1 MTARAIVRARRRVSG
16 SSRRARAFVEKS
28 AEDTDRLRHPA
39 MRLLVT
45 DHDDPQ
51 DEFRPDVPSPARVY
65 NYILGGKDH
74 YPADRVVAENTMAA
88 LPTARDAALEN
99 RGFLRRAARY
109 LAAEAGIRQFLDI
122 GTGLPSNGQVH
133 EVVQDIAFE
142 SRVVYVDNDPVV
154 LAHGRDMLHGVCG
167 TTILRHDLRDPDAI
181 LADPAL
187 RGLLD
192 LGRPVVV
199 MLVAVLHFI
208 AESEDPYELVR
219 RLMKPLPAG
228 SHLVISHATDDGDDD
243 VEAALKE
250 NYKTSS
256 SAHVRTR
263 AQVETFFAG
272 LELIQPGVVWTPL
285 WRPDEAASPLRDA
298 PAHSVCWAGVA
309 RKP

>member
-1 MTARAIVRARRRVSG
+1 MEESTASDI
-16 SSRRARAFVEKS
+16 
-28 AEDTDRLRHPA
+28 PA

-45 DHDDPQ
+45 DYDRQ
-51 DEFRPDVPSPARVY
+51 NEFRPEIPSPARVY

-88 LPTARDAALEN
+88 LPSARDAAQEN
-99 RGFLRRAARY
+99 RGFLRRAARF
-109 LAAEAGIRQFLDI
+109 LAAEAGVRQFLDI

-133 EVVQDIAFE
+133 EVVQEIAPE

-154 LAHGRDMLHGVCG
+154 LAHGRDMLHGIDG
-167 TTILRHDLRDPDAI
+167 TAIVRHDLRDPEGI
-181 LADPAL
+181 LADPVL
-187 RGLLD
+187 RRLLD
-192 LGRPVVV
+192 LDRPVGL

-208 AESEDPYELVR
+208 PAAEDPHELVR
-219 RLMKPLPAG
+219 RLLKPLPAG

-243 VEAALKE
+243 VETALEE

-263 AQVETFFAG
+263 AQVEAFFAG
-272 LELIQPGVVWTPL
+272 LELVEPGVVWTPL
-285 WRPDEAASPLRDA
+285 WRPDQASSPLSDDPSR
-298 PAHSVCWAGVA
+298 SVCWAGVA